1 MGILAIIGNT
11 FKLLMLILGK
21 WAERDAEKKKLKG
34 EAANEVKAGLK
45 DRDPNRINAGFD
57 KLRRVR

>member
-1 MGILAIIGNT
+1 MSILAMIGSAL
-11 FKLLMLILGK
+11 KLLMLIFGK
-21 WAERDAEKKKLKG
+21 WAERDAEKKKLKQ

-57 KLRRVR
+57 KLRRM